1 MASIAEKLSPS
12 HLAKVQGDRS
22 LLVLPSEHTES
33 ASSMG
38 FAVSF
43 SQEYVVVSFESKHG
57 RYMGL
62 SENRV
67 PKKSQWLMIIIPH
80 FQTNPYGDIPFSFAN
95 DD

>member
-1 MASIAEKLSPS
+1 MKPGKFMASIAEKLSPS
-12 HLAKVQGDRS
+12 HLAKVQRDPS

-57 RYMGL
+57 RYMAISHFL
-62 SENRV
+62 
-67 PKKSQWLMIIIPH
+67 LHMMINHGILGYSTPISRQPV
-80 FQTNPYGDIPFSFAN
+80 
-95 DD
+95 